1 MPRPLEHNREDVIT
15 SAMQVFW
22 DKGYSA
28 TSMADLKTAT
38 GLNPGSLYSS
48 YQSKE
53 SLFLATLEFYCEK
66 SIENLKNTLMH
77 DTHYVRNIYQFFE
90 NFEENYMPDGDVSK
104 GCFFVNTLIEMSPHN
119 PKVKDLLGTY
129 TNRYQST
136 FVLVLEKAKELQEIN
151 SNKDTALI
159 SQQLMLTIW
168 GLRVMHRSGLLNN
181 TRTIVLQ
188 QLNDIFKAA

>member
-1 MPRPLEHNREDVIT
+1 MPRPLEHNREDVINA
-15 SAMQVFW
+15 AMQVFW

-28 TSMADLKTAT
+28 TSMTDLKAAT

-77 DTHYVRNIYQFFE
+77 DTQYIRNIYQFFE

-119 PKVKDLLGTY
+119 PKVKDLLATY
-129 TNRYQST
+129 TERYQNT
-136 FVLVLEKAKELQEIN
+136 FVLALEKAKELKEIN
-151 SNKDTALI
+151 AKEDVALI
-159 SQQLMLTIW
+159 AQQLMLTIW
-168 GLRVMHRSGLLNN
+168 GLRVMHRSGLLRN
-181 TRTIVLQ
+181 TKTIVIQ
-188 QLNDIFKAA
+188 QLNDIFKAI